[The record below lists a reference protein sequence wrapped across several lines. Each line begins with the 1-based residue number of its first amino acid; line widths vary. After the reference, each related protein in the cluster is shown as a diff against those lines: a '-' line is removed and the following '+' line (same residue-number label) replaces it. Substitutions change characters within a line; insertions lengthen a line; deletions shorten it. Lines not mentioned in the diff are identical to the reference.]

1 MNKNKNYKMDELTNK
16 NLAVDIDGD
25 GKSDLKINFRTLAI
39 VGSIIITMTMSYTSL
54 KSEIE
59 IAKTLPKMIID
70 QDDTKIINQKM
81 DYIIKELEKYEQQT
95 NKRLESLE
103 DKVYKK

>member
-1 MNKNKNYKMDELTNK
+1 
-16 NLAVDIDGD
+16 
-25 GKSDLKINFRTLAI
+25 
-39 VGSIIITMTMSYTSL
+39 MSYTSL

-59 IAKTLPKMIID
+59 IAKTMPKIIID

-81 DYIIKELEKYEQQT
+81 DYIIKELEKYEAQT

>member
-1 MNKNKNYKMDELTNK
+1 
-16 NLAVDIDGD
+16 
-25 GKSDLKINFRTLAI
+25 
-39 VGSIIITMTMSYTSL
+39 MTMSYTSL